1 MLNSRIASTAQVEFT
16 VQTMLNSSTSVWL
29 GIAFVLI
36 GAINVWLIL
45 QASAR
50 VRDAKASARLI
61 AAHRIGGYLFIA
73 VFCVMGYFMVAR
85 LGDVGAGASPGTVI
99 HLTLAMVLSPLLF
112 VKVLVA
118 RYYRNYY
125 SFLLPIGLVIF
136 VLSFVLIGITAGPY
150 LAHQTRIQT
159 VSLAAIDLPPAGID
173 INLAASTME
182 KRCSKCHNL
191 DRIAGARKDAQG
203 WLATVNR
210 MRALPDSGISEA
222 DSRVIISYLASQMAP
237 TGAGGS
243 AGLEVARALVDQRCG
258 RCHTLDRVYK
268 TAETP
273 EDWSATVTRMV
284 SYAANSAGAFQ
295 PGEDQQIIAYLS
307 ATQTPDAVNQRKAQ
321 AAAASSS
328 GRSMVTP
335 KVVTAPDQPTP
346 RSGYDRKM
354 IGFISLVCL
363 GMLTLIVRR
372 PARVA
377 AANAKS
383 DRTAGASQ
391 EPVGAVR
398 VTAPS
403 LSGPLILR
411 LARITA
417 QTSDSKTL
425 RFIVPKDRK
434 LSVRPGQFLTF
445 SFLFDGK
452 KVTRSYSICSSPAR
466 SGYVEITPK
475 RASQG
480 CASVFLNDRASVG
493 LTVEANGP
501 FGHFCFDESKHR
513 SVVLLAAGSGIT
525 PMMAMLR
532 YMDDLCLETTVTL
545 LYCIRTSSDIIFKS
559 ELEQLR
565 SRLKNF
571 QYHVLLSQPHA
582 EWSGPRGHVS
592 REFIEDTVKNF
603 ASPDFFLCGPPSF
616 MKASR
621 TILTGLGVK
630 PERIRQE
637 SFGGTAP
644 KSRQH
649 DPVAQTGVVVEF
661 VRSGK
666 TCMVRSGQTVLEA
679 AEEQGV
685 PIPSSCRQG
694 QCGTCKTKLLEGD
707 VRMDAEE
714 GLDPD
719 SRAQGFVLTCVGRPH
734 GVVKLD
740 A

>member
-1 MLNSRIASTAQVEFT
+1 
-16 VQTMLNSSTSVWL
+16 MLNSSTSVWL
-29 GIAFVLI
+29 GIIFVLI

-50 VRDAKASARLI
+50 VREAKASARLI
-61 AAHRIGGYLFIA
+61 AAHRIGGYLFISL
-73 VFCVMGYFMVAR
+73 FCVMGYFMVAR
-85 LGDVGAGASPGTVI
+85 LGDVGGGTSPGTMI

-118 RYYRNYY
+118 RYYK
-125 SFLLPIGLVIF
+125 SHHSLLMPIGLVIF

-159 VSLAAIDLPPAGID
+159 VSLAAIDLPPAVID
-173 INLAASTME
+173 INFAAATME

-191 DRIAGARKDAQG
+191 DRIAGARKDARG
-203 WLATVNR
+203 WVATVNR

-222 DSRVIISYLASQMAP
+222 DSRIIVSYLASQMAP
-237 TGAGGS
+237 KGVEGS

-268 TAETP
+268 TAQTP
-273 EDWSATVTRMV
+273 EEWSATVTRMV
-284 SYAANSAGAFQ
+284 SYAAGSAGAFQ

-321 AAAASSS
+321 AAAASSA
-328 GRSMVTP
+328 GRSMVTR
-335 KVVTAPDQPTP
+335 KVSAAPSQPAP
-346 RSGYDRKM
+346 RSGYDSKM

-377 AANAKS
+377 ATSAKS

-391 EPVGAVR
+391 EPVGAAR

-403 LSGPLILR
+403 LSGPLLLR
-411 LARITA
+411 LASITA

-425 RFIVPKDRK
+425 RFIVPNDRM
-434 LSVRPGQFLTF
+434 LSTRPGQFLTF

-452 KVTRSYSICSSPAR
+452 KVIRSYSICSSPAR
-466 SGYVEITPK
+466 SGYIEITPK
-475 RASQG
+475 RVSQG

-532 YMDDLCLETTVTL
+532 YMDDLCLETTATL
-545 LYCIRTSSDIIFKS
+545 LYCVRTSRDIMFER
-559 ELEQLR
+559 ELDQLR

-571 QYHVLLSQPHA
+571 QYHVLLSQPQA

-592 REFIEDTVKNF
+592 REFIEDTVKDL
-603 ASPDFFLCGPPSF
+603 ASPDFFLCGPPQF
-616 MKASR
+616 MDAAR
-621 TILTGLGVK
+621 TMLTGLGVN
-630 PERIRQE
+630 PERITQE
-637 SFGGTAP
+637 SFGNTVP
-644 KSRQH
+644 KNPHQGL
-649 DPVAQTGVVVEF
+649 VAQTGAVVEF

-666 TCMVRSGQTVLEA
+666 TCMVRTGQTLLEA
-679 AEEQGV
+679 AEEQGIA
-685 PIPSSCRQG
+685 IPSSCRQG

-707 VRMDAEE
+707 VRMDAEA
-714 GLDPD
+714 GLDSE
-719 SRAQGFVLTCVGRPH
+719 SRAQGFVLTCVGRAH
-734 GVVKLD
+734 GTVKLD